1 MKSRP
6 RWDRCVYHRGLEAE
20 EFTSE
25 YFAEPQRN
33 MLLIGGAGFDPRCTV
48 FAERLA
54 AVAGD
59 RVHGLFLKEERT
71 EAGKEL
77 EERARVN
84 SGRLRELVPQS
95 VVQQLEIFAVDGA
108 VIGGRTASNLVSQF
122 DVGGI
127 TDVVVDLSSL
137 SKGIAFP
144 IVKYLLLTAEKGSS
158 FNIHLVVVDNPF
170 VDDEIVAVGSDRPGM
185 MHGFRGGLGL
195 DENNQ
200 AARMWLPQLIS
211 RQHAILDRIHSFV
224 EPHDVCP
231 ILPFPASNP
240 RLPDKLVEEYADQFE
255 SSWEVDARD
264 ILYAD
269 EKDPLDLYRTILRID
284 EARTRVF
291 ASTGG
296 SLIILSPIGSKA
308 LAIGALM
315 AAIER
320 DFPVA
325 YVEAVAYNIDF
336 RKIDQRE
343 DKTGELVHVWL
354 YGEAYEK
361 KGPA

>member
-1 MKSRP
+1 MKRPP
-6 RWDRCVYHRGLEAE
+6 RWDRCVHHRGSEAE
-20 EFTSE
+20 QFTRE

-33 MLLIGGAGFDPRCTV
+33 VLLIGGAGFDPRSTV
-48 FAERLA
+48 FAEQLV
-54 AVAGD
+54 AVAGN
-59 RVHGLFLKEERT
+59 RVRGLFLREERAGT
-71 EAGKEL
+71 GKEL
-77 EERARVN
+77 AERARVN
-84 SGRLRELVPQS
+84 TERLLKLIPQS
-95 VVQQLEIFAVDGA
+95 VIKQVDIFALDGA
-108 VIGGRTASNLVSQF
+108 VIGGRAASNIVSEFDLGDATDLVIDS
-122 DVGGI
+122 
-127 TDVVVDLSSL
+127 SSL
-137 SKGIAFP
+137 SKGIVFP
-144 IVKYLLLTAEKGSS
+144 IVKFLLLTAEKNQS
-158 FNIHLVVVDNPF
+158 FNIHLFVVDDPF
-170 VDDEIVAVGSDRPGM
+170 IDDETVAVGSDKPGM

-211 RQHAILDRIHSFV
+211 RQHAILDRIHAFV

-308 LAIGALM
+308 LALGALM

-325 YVEAVAYNIDF
+325 YVEAMAYNVDF
-336 RKIDQRE
+336 KKIDQRNNKVE
-343 DKTGELVHVWL
+343 ELVHVWL

-361 KGPA
+361 NTHA